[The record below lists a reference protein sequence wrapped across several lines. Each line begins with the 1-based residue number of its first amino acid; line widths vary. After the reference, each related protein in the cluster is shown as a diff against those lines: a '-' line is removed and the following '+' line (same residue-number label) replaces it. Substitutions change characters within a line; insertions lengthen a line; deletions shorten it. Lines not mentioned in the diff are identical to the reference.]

1 MTTKAIAFVVVL
13 LLAALGWQWGRAEHA
28 RAELATVRADV
39 ARQVRDAE
47 AAARTIENRR
57 IQRLQEAKD
66 AELIARQSAQRDAA
80 AARAAAERLRQQA
93 LRVAATSCTARD
105 PSTTPGGPPAQDGP
119 DLLADVLGSLA
130 ERADRLAE
138 QADAARIAGQL
149 CERAYDSLTAR

>member
-1 MTTKAIAFVVVL
+1 MSRVFAGVAL
-13 LLAALGWQWGRAEHA
+13 LLAATLWWQWGRAEHA

-57 IQRLQEAKD
+57 IQRLQEAQD
-66 AELIARQSAQRDAA
+66 AEIIARQSAQRDAA

-93 LRVAATSCTARD
+93 LRVAATSCAARD
-105 PSTTPGGPPAQDGP
+105 PSAAPGSPPAQDGP
-119 DLLADVLGSLA
+119 NLLADVLGSLA

-149 CERAYDSLTAR
+149 CVSAYDALTVK